1 MNQNAKKQIQSF
13 LFDYLKLK
21 NPSFKVTGN
30 RLFPCPFCNEHEIK
44 SNQPSANCYPP
55 GSFILHCFSPEH
67 GRLGDIFQI
76 VRKMEDDK
84 SQWTDEAV
92 GKYLTDLFK
101 IQTDDKVEKALIFYQ
116 QNNFDLVPVEKNG
129 KAPVEKLWTTK
140 SHKNIIEWQDWLQSG
155 LNLGAK
161 TGKASNITVIDIDLH
176 GAELPTDVQALI
188 GDTLIQKTR
197 NGIHVVFGYELG
209 IPKTNFDLDDK
220 IHVDVQ
226 SDGGQ
231 IVIYP
236 SVVDGVGREWN
247 DSPITTMP
255 REFKEWL
262 LKFIKPIKKEE
273 KGESPDFSDLKLV
286 DLEGCRNNSFLKL
299 GGLLRKKLNT
309 QQTTDVLFLMNS
321 LLPQP
326 LPGKEIMAMS
336 RQLDKYNL
344 TDKNNLKDKVLSH
357 LELVTEASSR
367 DLKDSLGFG
376 KAEIEQVLADLLR
389 EELIYKTGR
398 LYRFIQKINWK
409 QTFIGESRAIDYKMP
424 YFDAIA
430 QFRNSDMIIIG
441 GTTSVGKSHIALNII
456 RKLVE
461 QGKMPYYLS
470 SEPGNRFCSISLA
483 LGLKE
488 GDFSWFNHYHPEQ
501 IELPDNGITI
511 IDWLSID
518 NFAETAIIYGK
529 LAQQL
534 DKHGGNLIVFAQLKE
549 DGEWFAPNLIKFYS
563 SLACKVRHPNKQDR
577 LNGVFETEK
586 IRESKSRQ
594 QYVTIPFTY
603 DFETKR
609 VELKNDT
616 KKEDIK

>member
-1 MNQNAKKQIQSF
+1 MNNALRSQIKNYIIDYIRLKKPAIKIVGQK
-13 LFDYLKLK
+13 LFE
-21 NPSFKVTGN
+21 
-30 RLFPCPFCNEHEIK
+30 CPFCEEHEFK
-44 SNQPSANCYPP
+44 SDKPSCNIYPP
-55 GSFILHCFSPEH
+55 NSGNLFCFSPEH
-67 GRLGDIFQI
+67 QKLGDIFAI
-76 VRKMEDDK
+76 VRRFEDDK
-84 SQWTDEAV
+84 TNFSDDAI
-92 GKYLTDLFK
+92 GDYLVDLFK
-101 IQTDDKVEKALIFYQ
+101 IQTDDRVEKALINYQ
-116 QNNFDLVPVEKNG
+116 MNGFDLVPVEKNG
-129 KAPVEKLWTTK
+129 KSPVEKAWPTK
-140 SHKNIIEWQDWLQSG
+140 VHKNLIEWQDWLSSG
-155 LNLGAK
+155 LNIGCK
-161 TGKASNITVIDIDLH
+161 TGKPSNITVIDFDLH
-176 GAELPTDVQALI
+176 GSEFPADVKELI
-188 GDTLIQKTR
+188 GETLTQKTR
-197 NGIHVVFGYELG
+197 NGYHIIFGYEED

-231 IVIYP
+231 IVIFP
-236 SVVDGVGREWN
+236 SVVDGIGREWN
-247 DSPITTMP
+247 DSPISKMP
-255 REFKEWL
+255 KEFKDWL
-262 LKFIKPIKKEE
+262 MKYITPAKKEE
-273 KGESPDFSDLKLV
+273 KAEAPDFSDLKLI

-299 GGLLRKKLNT
+299 GGLLRKKLNA
-309 QQTTDVLFLMNS
+309 QQTTDVLFLFNS

-336 RQLDKYNL
+336 RQLEKYNL
-344 TDKNNLKDKVLSH
+344 TDKSDLKNKVLSH
-357 LELVTEASSR
+357 LELVMEASAR
-367 DLKDSLGFG
+367 DIKDSLGFG

-398 LYRFIQKINWK
+398 LYRFMQKINWK
-409 QTFIGESRAIDYKMP
+409 STFIGESKAIDYKMP
-424 YFDAIA
+424 YFDDIA

-461 QGKMPYYLS
+461 QGKTPYYLS

-488 GDFSWFNHYHPEQ
+488 GDFQWFNHYHPEQ
-501 IELPDNGITI
+501 IELPDQGITV

-549 DGEWFAPNLIKFYS
+549 DGDWFAPNLIKFYS
-563 SLACKVRHPNKQDR
+563 SLACKVRHPNKADR

-594 QYVTIPFTY
+594 QYITLPFSY

-609 VELKNDT
+609 VELKNA
-616 KKEDIK
+616 KN